1 MKQINTSDFLAA
13 IREYAAE
20 HGTEDAYQAATQL
33 FKQRIITQDQWSDT
47 VHALYD
53 NESSTPA

>member
-20 HGTEDAYQAATQL
+20 HGTEDAYLAATQL
-33 FKQRIITQDQWSDT
+33 FKQKIITQDQWSNT
-47 VHALYD
+47 VHALYGE
-53 NESSTPA
+53 ESSPPA